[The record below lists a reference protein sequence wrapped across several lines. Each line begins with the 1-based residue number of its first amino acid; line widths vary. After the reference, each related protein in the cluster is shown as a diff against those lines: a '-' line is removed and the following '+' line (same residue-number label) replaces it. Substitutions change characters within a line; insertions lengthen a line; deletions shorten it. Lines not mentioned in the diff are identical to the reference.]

1 VCGAQR
7 SSDDN
12 RPIARPR
19 PVAEA
24 GIAAS
29 VSPMSSR
36 LRANATSG
44 GKAGGIAAG
53 GRAADLTY

>member
-1 VCGAQR
+1 MITVLSLAPGR
-7 SSDDN
+7 L
-12 RPIARPR
+12 PEP
-19 PVAEA
+19 

>member
-1 VCGAQR
+1 L
-7 SSDDN
+7 
-12 RPIARPR
+12 P
-19 PVAEA
+19 EA
-24 GIAAS
+24 GIDAS